1 MLSLLTNHWC
11 LATVSKFPS
20 PYSYH
25 FSYAGY
31 ITLASTFPF
40 TYVPSWFT
48 FWKFKELHCYN
59 LAITIHAPTSNF
71 KEPIAR
77 QAGPQS
83 HFRVYFLRTLLASG
97 NQTWVGW
104 VSCVVETVVCN
115 LVLPSG
121 GPIPSVAV
129 WPACWWFQRELLLS
143 MFPFVEKETV
153 MPHSNIKSLSAA
165 ACTVPCGSRDK
176 GLDPLLPFRS
186 TMEVYLC
193 SELPVG
199 LGKSS
204 VAITSQFNSYP
215 NS

>member
-1 MLSLLTNHWC
+1 MLSLLTDHWC
-11 LATVSKFPS
+11 LATASKFPS

-40 TYVPSWFT
+40 TYIPSWFT
-48 FWKFKELHCYN
+48 FWKCKELHCYN

-77 QAGPQS
+77 QAGLQS

-97 NQTWVGW
+97 NQTWDGW
-104 VSCVVETVVCN
+104 VSCVVETVVRN
-115 LVLPSG
+115 LVLLQEDPFLQLLWS
-121 GPIPSVAV
+121 
-129 WPACWWFQRELLLS
+129 ACWWFQRELLLS
-143 MFPFVEKETV
+143 MFPFVEKKKV

-176 GLDPLLPFRS
+176 GLHPLLQFRS

-199 LGKSS
+199 LGRSS
-204 VAITSQFNSYP
+204 VAITSQFNSFP

>member
-1 MLSLLTNHWC
+1 MLSLLTDHWC
-11 LATVSKFPS
+11 LATASKFPS

-25 FSYAGY
+25 FSYAGC

-40 TYVPSWFT
+40 TYIPSWFT
-48 FWKFKELHCYN
+48 FWKCKELHCYN

-97 NQTWVGW
+97 NQTWDGW
-104 VSCVVETVVCN
+104 VSCVVETVVRN
-115 LVLPSG
+115 LVLLQEDPFLQLLWS
-121 GPIPSVAV
+121 
-129 WPACWWFQRELLLS
+129 ACWWFQRELLLS
-143 MFPFVEKETV
+143 TFPFVEKKKV

-176 GLDPLLPFRS
+176 GLHPLLQFRS

-199 LGKSS
+199 LGRSS
-204 VAITSQFNSYP
+204 VAITSQFNSFP

>member
-1 MLSLLTNHWC
+1 MLSLLTDHWC
-11 LATVSKFPS
+11 LATASKFPS

-25 FSYAGY
+25 FSYAGC

-40 TYVPSWFT
+40 TYIPSWFT
-48 FWKFKELHCYN
+48 FWKCKELHCYN
-59 LAITIHAPTSNF
+59 LAITIHTPTSNF

-97 NQTWVGW
+97 NQIWDGW
-104 VSCVVETVVCN
+104 VSCVVETVVRN
-115 LVLPSG
+115 LVLLQEDPFLQLLWS
-121 GPIPSVAV
+121 
-129 WPACWWFQRELLLS
+129 ACWWFQRELLLS
-143 MFPFVEKETV
+143 MFPFVEKKKV

-176 GLDPLLPFRS
+176 GLHPLLQFRS

-199 LGKSS
+199 LGRSS
-204 VAITSQFNSYP
+204 VAITSQFNSFP

>member
-11 LATVSKFPS
+11 LATASKFPS

-40 TYVPSWFT
+40 TYIPSWFT
-48 FWKFKELHCYN
+48 FWNFKELHCYN

-77 QAGPQS
+77 QARPQS

-129 WPACWWFQRELLLS
+129 TCLLVVPKGAPS
-143 MFPFVEKETV
+143 QYVPF
-153 MPHSNIKSLSAA
+153 
-165 ACTVPCGSRDK
+165 CGK
-176 GLDPLLPFRS
+176 
-186 TMEVYLC
+186 
-193 SELPVG
+193 
-199 LGKSS
+199 GKSDAS
-204 VAITSQFNSYP
+204 LKHKILVSSSLHCSMWIQGQRPRSLASI
-215 NS
+215 